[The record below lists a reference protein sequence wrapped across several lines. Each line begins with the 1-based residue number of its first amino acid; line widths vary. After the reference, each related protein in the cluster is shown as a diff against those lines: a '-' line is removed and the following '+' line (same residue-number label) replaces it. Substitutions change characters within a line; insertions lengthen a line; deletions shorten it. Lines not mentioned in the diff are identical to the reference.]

1 MGAAGAAQ
9 AYARV
14 AGNVAQGVASGV
26 ASGVEGFGDALGKAL
41 GRVVDAGHQA
51 DDQAMRAIKGEGN
64 LTQVATAVS
73 QAELAL
79 QTAVTVRDKVV
90 QAYQE
95 IMRMPI

>member
-1 MGAAGAAQ
+1 MIGAAGAAQ

-14 AGNVAQGVASGV
+14 AGNVASGV
-26 ASGVEGFGDALGKAL
+26 ASGVEGFGDALGRAL

-51 DDQAMRAIKGEGN
+51 DDQAMRAIRGEGN